1 MHGSH
6 ADTTA
11 TSRTD
16 SPPVTLERAAPHVA
30 LVTLHRPQAAN
41 AIDVAAT
48 AGLRD
53 AVRATEEDRQ
63 VRVVVLRSGHPRV
76 FCAGA
81 DLPTIAAGRTRELFP
96 EDGGFAGFVRARR
109 SKPWIAVVDGAA
121 VAGGLEIA
129 VACDLLL
136 CSPAA
141 RFSLPEVSRGLAP
154 LAGGLQRLPGR
165 IPTAAAMDM
174 IVTGE
179 PVDGT
184 RAWQLGL
191 ASRIAPSADLIAL
204 ALATAAAIA
213 SNAPGAV
220 QDSLRM
226 ARLALAR
233 GEEAAW
239 NATPQVEAERLRSSE
254 VDEGIRA
261 FREKRPP
268 SWQGT

>member
-1 MHGSH
+1 MSTVR
-6 ADTTA
+6 APA
-11 TSRTD
+11 TNS
-16 SPPVTLERAAPHVA
+16 
-30 LVTLHRPQAAN
+30 
-41 AIDVAAT
+41 AT
-48 AGLRD
+48 GRD
-53 AVRATEEDRQ
+53 AV
-63 VRVVVLRSGHPRV
+63 
-76 FCAGA
+76 
-81 DLPTIAAGRTRELFP
+81 
-96 EDGGFAGFVRARR
+96 
-109 SKPWIAVVDGAA
+109 VDIP
-121 VAGGLEIA
+121 LQ
-129 VACDLLL
+129 
-136 CSPAA
+136 PA
-141 RFSLPEVSRGLAP
+141 SYDIWDKKY
-154 LAGGLQRLPGR
+154 RLK
-165 IPTAAAMDM
+165 AKS
-174 IVTGE
+174 GE